1 MTNPSGAPEFMDHNS
16 AFQVSAPPQHVCA
29 MLNLVLLSSPVVQ
42 STLCRWRRY
51 FFTRLARQI
60 AHARGRHIR
69 LLESKVRRAPKC
81 ETACL
86 CAEFCMLL
94 QSLLAARVA
103 LVTLDA
109 PYVASLHHLTL
120 LRRAA
125 LCTTAPHP
133 ALHCTALHFAAAPPL
148 AGSTLLTLHTPHRT
162 TGTAPHCTAIH
173 RTSTPT
179 CARCAAALSHT

>member
-1 MTNPSGAPEFMDHNS
+1 MTYPGGAPHSMDRNS
-16 AFQVSAPPQHVCA
+16 AFQVSAPPQHACA
-29 MLNLVLLSSPVVQ
+29 MLNHVHLSSPVVL

-69 LLESKVRRAPKC
+69 PLESKVRLAPKC

-94 QSLLAARVA
+94 QSLLDARVA
-103 LVTLDA
+103 SVTLDA
-109 PYVASLHHLTL
+109 SYGASLHHLTL

-133 ALHCTALHFAAAPPL
+133 ALHCTALHCTSPL
-148 AGSTLLTLHTPHRT
+148 HHR
-162 TGTAPHCTAIH
+162 
-173 RTSTPT
+173 SQV
-179 CARCAAALSHT
+179 ALY